1 MTLVGTRGYAPP
13 EITGGAKPGEDGK
26 ARAPSAAALPA
37 EDPPLATPPHA
48 TRRSSPRLSPRHAWQ
63 PLHPLA
69 APTLRG
75 QAAMDFAAAAL
86 VDAFAL
92 GKLLRCAPLWLG
104 TSLTPLKTPA

>member
-26 ARAPSAAALPA
+26 ARAPAAAALPT
-37 EDPPLATPPHA
+37 EDPPLATAAARHA
-48 TRRSSPRLSPRHAWQ
+48 ASSPRLSPRHAGQ
-63 PLHPLA
+63 PLHLLA

-92 GKLLRCAPLWLG
+92 GKLLRCAPLRPG